1 MMYIRSSTSDARTV
15 PSPEGGVMKCQLAD
29 GTGCP
34 FRYRIVRSTTGLTS
48 GVAQGDCPIDL
59 IVAGWDLPEAIYNDR

>member
-1 MMYIRSSTSDARTV
+1 
-15 PSPEGGVMKCQLAD
+15 MKCQLAD